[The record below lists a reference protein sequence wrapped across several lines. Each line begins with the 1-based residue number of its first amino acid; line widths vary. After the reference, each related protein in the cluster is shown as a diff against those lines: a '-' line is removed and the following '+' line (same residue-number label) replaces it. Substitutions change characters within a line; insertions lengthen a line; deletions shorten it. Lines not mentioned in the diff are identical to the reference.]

1 VEDGEINQ
9 TKYYR
14 ILIKK
19 LIILLIL
26 ILGISLVAYAGATK
40 YTLIEYND
48 SGTEGWVIVN
58 INPQKTI
65 LVFQVDGLTA
75 GEKYRAFYWD
85 YALPYSGIIEIG
97 ELKVNKFGSGHLNVH
112 LPEGISESCQIGVW
126 MSESVISP
134 SNVVLYVELPLP

>member
-1 VEDGEINQ
+1 M
-9 TKYYR
+9 
-14 ILIKK
+14 KK
-19 LIILLIL
+19 IIILLIL

-40 YTLIEYND
+40 YTLMEHN
-48 SGTEGWVIVN
+48 GTGSETGWVIVN

-65 LVFQVDGLTA
+65 LEFQVDGLTA

-112 LPEGISESCQIGVW
+112 LSEGISEPCQIGVW
-126 MSESVISP
+126 VSEDDISN